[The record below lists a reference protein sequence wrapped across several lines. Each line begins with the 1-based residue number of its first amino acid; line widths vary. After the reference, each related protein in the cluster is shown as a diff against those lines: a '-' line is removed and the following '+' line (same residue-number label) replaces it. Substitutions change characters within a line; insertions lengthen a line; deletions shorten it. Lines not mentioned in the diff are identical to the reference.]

1 MNIIRR
7 IKSITTSIC
16 LEINLSKKL
25 EKATYDLHRGKSWII
40 SEAIRIYLKQ
50 LENSDLAKEAKRQ
63 SLLASKENNPD
74 ADLWLKHNEE
84 SWLDEWK

>member
-1 MNIIRR
+1 MISTRP
-7 IKSITTSIC
+7 KSITTSIR

-25 EKATYDLHRGKSWII
+25 EKAAHDLHRGKSWII
-40 SEAIRIYLKQ
+40 SKAIRIYLKQ
-50 LENSDLAKEAKRQ
+50 LENSDLTKEARRQ

>member
-1 MNIIRR
+1 MT
-7 IKSITTSIC
+7 KSITTSIR

-25 EKATYDLHRGKSWII
+25 EKVTYDLHREKSWII

-50 LENSDLAKEAKRQ
+50 LENSDLSKEAKRQ
-63 SLLASKENNPD
+63 YLLASKENNPD
-74 ADLWLKHNEE
+74 ANLWLKHNEE

>member
-1 MNIIRR
+1 MT
-7 IKSITTSIC
+7 KSIMTSIR
-16 LEINLSKKL
+16 LEIKLSKKL
-25 EKATYDLHRGKSWII
+25 EKATYDLHREKSRII

-74 ADLWLKHNEE
+74 ADLWLKTQ
-84 SWLDEWK
+84 

>member
-1 MNIIRR
+1 MT
-7 IKSITTSIC
+7 KSITTSIR

-25 EKATYDLHRGKSWII
+25 EKATYDLHREKSWII
-40 SEAIRIYLKQ
+40 SEAYLKQ

-74 ADLWLKHNEE
+74 ANLWLKHNEE